1 MYDTTERVR
10 RAKHMAR
17 TLIRKQE
24 QKTLR
29 RLGTLCAAL
38 ALGLTGALVHF
49 TRGTPGAVQ
58 GTYGAMLLADSAGGY
73 VLVGIVS
80 FATAVAITV
89 LCIRLRKKGDQNK
102 AGMERSARHEQ
113 EGATR

>member
-1 MYDTTERVR
+1 MYDTAERVR

-24 QKTLR
+24 QKTLP

-38 ALGLTGALVHF
+38 ALRLTGALVHF
-49 TRGTPGAVQ
+49 TCGTPGAVQ
-58 GTYGAMLLADSAGGY
+58 GAYGATLLADSAGGY

-89 LCIRLRKKGDQNK
+89 LCIRLRSRENQNK
-102 AGMERSARHEQ
+102 GGTGKPDPQEQ
-113 EGATR
+113 EEESQ

>member
-10 RAKHMAR
+10 RAKNMAR
-17 TLIRKQE
+17 TLIWKQE

-38 ALGLTGALVHF
+38 ALGPTGVLVHF

-89 LCIRLRKKGDQNK
+89 LCIRFRSRENQNK
-102 AGMERSARHEQ
+102 GGTGKPGPQEQ
-113 EGATR
+113 EEKSQ